1 MKRFLIPLIATLFFT
16 FVAGITSA
24 QTVIDDIY
32 SGSGTFNPSAPELST
47 EKIEKISASGRVLIL
62 TNNSGSYGK
71 GDFISI
77 VLDDQLVN
85 RAIVGKT
92 ANGSGGIKIIKV
104 YSQDLTKVLRPGMEV
119 QIIRGD
125 DSYFNLRDKKVA
137 DEGEKSLIED
147 EENLFDETTLLED
160 DLNIDENKSR
170 EIKTDNIVSLYL
182 AQVEGQD
189 ADGNTARFS
198 QISGSYSYQLE
209 DNIWGEVGYG
219 QSLQKDYPGSGL
231 DTNVTSIVLK
241 VKYTVAAP
249 FYSFLQPYAGYQIIN
264 ADSPGAGTEG
274 DGTTQPQ
281 LNQELDLVEDLK
293 KRRVIFG
300 VTLLK
305 RLVPGWFARADIGND
320 SFNFGFA
327 LEF

>member
-1 MKRFLIPLIATLFFT
+1 MIWTRTLQILLLLFSLHSGS
-16 FVAGITSA
+16 AIA
-24 QTVIDDIY
+24 QTVIDDID
-32 SGSGTFNPSAPELST
+32 SGQSAFNPTAPELST
-47 EKIEKISASGRVLIL
+47 EKIEKISASGRILIL

-71 GDFISI
+71 GDFVSL

-92 ANGSGGIKIIKV
+92 SNGSGGIKIIKV
-104 YSQDLTKVLRPGMEV
+104 YSQDLTKALRPGMEV

-125 DSYFNLRDKKVA
+125 DSYFNLKKAKVA
-137 DEGEKSLIED
+137 DTEEKALIED

-182 AQVEGQD
+182 SQVESSD
-189 ADGNTARFS
+189 TDGNTGRTTYY
-198 QISGSYSYQLE
+198 SGSYSYQLE

-219 QSLQKDYPGSGL
+219 SGLQKNFPADDL
-231 DTNVTSIVLK
+231 DTNLTNLVIKL
-241 VKYTVAAP
+241 KYTVSAP
-249 FYSFLQPYAGYQIIN
+249 FYSYLQPYVGYQILN
-264 ADSPGAGTEG
+264 ADSPGAGSEG
-274 DGTTQPQ
+274 DGITQAQ
-281 LNQELDLVEDLK
+281 IDEELNLVEDLK
-293 KRRVIFG
+293 KRRVVFG